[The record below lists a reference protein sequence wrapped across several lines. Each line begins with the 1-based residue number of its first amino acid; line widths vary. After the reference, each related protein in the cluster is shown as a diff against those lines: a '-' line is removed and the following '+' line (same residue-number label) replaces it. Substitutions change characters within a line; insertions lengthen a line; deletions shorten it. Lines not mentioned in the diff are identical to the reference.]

1 MTSELFL
8 ASLQFAMPEII
19 LAVGALALLMIGVFS
34 GDRSAPTVTGLAV
47 ALIIASGLWLV
58 LVPGDGEAFGGAF
71 ILDPFARF
79 MKVLAL
85 IGSVTAMVMTVGHA
99 RSEQLDRFEFPVLL
113 VLSTL
118 GMMLLISANDLLALY
133 LGLEMMSLALYVV
146 AAINRDS
153 LRSTESGLK
162 YFVLGSL
169 SSGMLLY
176 GMSLVYGFTGNTGFD
191 EIAAVLN
198 AETRS
203 LGLVFGLVFVLAG
216 VCFKISAVPFHMWTP
231 DVYEGAP
238 TPVTAFF
245 AAGPKVAAM
254 AILVRVVS
262 EAFMPVFADWQQV
275 LVFVAIASMIL
286 GSFAA
291 IGQRN
296 IKRLM
301 AYSSIGHMGF
311 ALVGLA
317 SGTET
322 GVSGV
327 ILYMLIYMV
336 MTLGTFAC
344 IMAMRRKDGDNVENV
359 DDLAGLAST
368 KPFMAIVLTALMFSM
383 AGIPPLAGFFAKYF
397 VFVAAIEAKLYALAI
412 IGVLSSVVGAY
423 YYLRIV
429 KLMWF
434 DEATGE
440 FARIA
445 GELRLVFG
453 LSGLFVT
460 AYVLFGGP
468 VGSAANAAAKSF
480 F

>member
-1 MTSELFL
+1 MTAEILL
-8 ASLQFAMPEII
+8 ASLQISTPELI

-47 ALIIASGLWLV
+47 AILIAAGLWLV
-58 LVPGDGEAFGGAF
+58 LVPVEGEAWGGVF
-71 ILDPFARF
+71 ILDSFSRF
-79 MKVLAL
+79 MKVIAL
-85 IGSVTAMVMTVGHA
+85 IGSITAMVMTVGNA

-113 VLSTL
+113 VLATL
-118 GMMLLISANDLLALY
+118 GMMLLISANDLIAVY
-133 LGLEMMSLALYVV
+133 LGLELMSLALYVV

-153 LRSTESGLK
+153 LRSTEAGLK
-162 YFVLGSL
+162 YFVLGAL

-176 GMSLVYGFTGNTGFD
+176 GMSLIYGFTGNTGLD
-191 EIAAVLN
+191 NIASVLT

-203 LGLVFGLVFVLAG
+203 LGVVFGLVFMLAG
-216 VCFKISAVPFHMWTP
+216 LAFKISAVPFHMWTP

-245 AAGPKVAAM
+245 ASGPKVAAM
-254 AILVRVVS
+254 AVLVRVVT
-262 EAFMPVFADWQQV
+262 EAFMPIFHDWQQV
-275 LVFVAIASMIL
+275 IVFISIASMLL

-291 IGQRN
+291 IGQKN

-301 AYSSIGHMGF
+301 AYSSIGHMGY

-322 GVSGV
+322 GISGV
-327 ILYMLIYMV
+327 ALYMLIYMV

-344 IMAMRRKDGDNVENV
+344 IMSMRRKDGGAVENI
-359 DDLAGLAST
+359 DDLAGLSST
-368 KPFMAIVLTALMFSM
+368 NPFMALVMTALMFSL
-383 AGIPPLAGFFAKYF
+383 AGIPPFAGFWAKWF
-397 VFVAAIEAKLYALAI
+397 VILPAIEAKLYMLAI
-412 IGVLSSVVGAY
+412 IGVLASVVGAY
-423 YYLRIV
+423 YYIRVIKV
-429 KLMWF
+429 MWF
-434 DEATGE
+434 DAATGE
-440 FARIA
+440 FGRTA

-460 AYVLFGGP
+460 GYVLFGGP
-468 VGSAANAAAKSF
+468 VGTAATAAARAF

>member
-1 MTSELFL
+1 MTAELL
-8 ASLQFAMPEII
+8 SISLQLSMPEII

-34 GDRSAPTVTGLAV
+34 GEKSGPLVTGLAV
-47 ALIIASGLWLV
+47 ALLAVAGLWLIFM
-58 LVPGDGEAFGGAF
+58 PGEGEAYGGAF
-71 ILDPFARF
+71 LLDPFARF

-85 IGSVTAMVMTVGHA
+85 IGSIVAMVMSVGSG
-99 RSEQLDRFEFPVLL
+99 RSDQLDRFEFPVLL

-118 GMMLLISANDLLALY
+118 GMLLLISANDLIAFYLALE
-133 LGLEMMSLALYVV
+133 LMSLALYVV
-146 AAINRDS
+146 AAFNRDS
-153 LRSTESGLK
+153 VRSTEAGLK
-162 YFVLGSL
+162 YFVLGAL
-169 SSGMLLY
+169 SSGMMLY

-191 EIAAVLN
+191 EIAGVLSS
-198 AETRS
+198 ETRHM
-203 LGLVFGLVFVLAG
+203 GLIFGMVFVLAG
-216 VCFKISAVPFHMWTP
+216 ACFKISAVPFHMWTP

-254 AILVRVVS
+254 AILVRIVS
-262 EAFMPVFADWQQV
+262 EAFLPIVADWRQII
-275 LVFVAIASMIL
+275 VFVSIASMLL

-301 AYSSIGHMGF
+301 AYSSIGHMGY

-317 SGTET
+317 AGTET

-327 ILYMLIYMV
+327 ALYMAIYMV

-344 IMAMRRKDGDNVENV
+344 IMAMRRKEGGNVENV
-359 DDLAGLAST
+359 DDLAGLSST
-368 KPFMAIVLTALMFSM
+368 KPFMAVVLTALMFSM

-412 IGVLSSVVGAY
+412 IGVISSVIGAY

-434 DEATGE
+434 DEAKGE
-440 FARIA
+440 FARIS

-468 VGSAANAAAKSF
+468 IGTAANAAAKSF